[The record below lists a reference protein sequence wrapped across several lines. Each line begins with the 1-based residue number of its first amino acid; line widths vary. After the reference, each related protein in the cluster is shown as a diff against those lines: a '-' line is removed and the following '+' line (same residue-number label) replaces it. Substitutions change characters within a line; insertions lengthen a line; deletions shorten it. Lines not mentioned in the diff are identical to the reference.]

1 MTDTDPDFCLS
12 RMIVWGKKRRKGHLR
27 YIKESSE
34 MLPLTAMHAILQSQL
49 HLCVEEDQ
57 QVFLILKI
65 NSRLEFS
72 IYQHAVRK
80 QRVLDSDI
88 FYDSANV
95 SCQVATA

>member
-1 MTDTDPDFCLS
+1 M
-12 RMIVWGKKRRKGHLR
+12 
-27 YIKESSE
+27 
-34 MLPLTAMHAILQSQL
+34 PLTAMHAIMQSRL
-49 HLCVEEDQ
+49 HLCVKEYQ

-88 FYDSANV
+88 LYDSSNV